1 MGSEMCIRDRMN
13 RPADAE
19 KEFLAEI
26 QVFPQGLDARVGL
39 AVTYASMDRR
49 PDAIRV
55 VLEMVRDVPRP
66 DSYATGVRAL
76 RILQE
81 PAAAARLRRPEG
93 AKDPSLSIRGRRS
106 PAAMRSSSRQET
118 PHLSS

>member
-1 MGSEMCIRDRMN
+1 MN

-26 QVFPQGLDARVGL
+26 RVFPQGLDARVGL
-39 AVTYASMDRR
+39 AVTYASMERK

-76 RILQE
+76 RVLQE
-81 PAAAARLRRPEG
+81 PAAAARLRAEG
-93 AKDPSLSIRGRRS
+93 LARFPRDPRLAGG
-106 PAAMRSSSRQET
+106 A
-118 PHLSS
+118 